1 MTGVEWPPPS
11 RLWRSRRPVYWES
24 WELSSPAV
32 RASGVFTVSP
42 ALPALLQRP
51 SLSAVSRQTR
61 QPLLVTDTRNQHD
74 PRKMRLR
81 IHTLALTIRIYF
93 LLCWWNSIIK
103 GDDKAFRASGVVPYC
118 HPLGG
123 RYGVTNVWISNLTPT
138 YHSRLSM
145 INIAANFKH
154 FQVWHVLCT
163 AQRSLI

>member
-51 SLSAVSRQTR
+51 SLSAVSRQTPETNTIPER
-61 QPLLVTDTRNQHD
+61 WE
-74 PRKMRLR
+74 LR

-145 INIAANFKH
+145 INIAANFKI